1 MNALYNLNKSQ
12 NNMYH
17 NKVLKCKFCTFVRY
31 FNSEMCIFFQEH
43 LNIFIV

>member
-17 NKVLKCKFCTFVRY
+17 NKVHVQKCKFLYILQVF
-31 FNSEMCIFFQEH
+31 
-43 LNIFIV
+43 